1 MLAQPNGCSP
11 LTNELNQLN
20 DVTLS
25 VYDLCKRLGVGP
37 AFVGKRV
44 SVFAH
49 GHDPMLND
57 CYSLLVTRD
66 PCAASVHLRP

>member
-1 MLAQPNGCSP
+1 MLAQPSGCSP
-11 LTNELNQLN
+11 LGNESNQLN

-25 VYDLCKRLGVGP
+25 VCDSCKHLGVG
-37 AFVGKRV
+37 ATFVGKRV

-57 CYSLLVTRD
+57 CYSLLVTRE
-66 PCAASVHLRP
+66 PCATSVHLRP